1 MESWLRPLRIC
12 VLDERSTR
20 DARRGQRRHG
30 QQRRRRRQ
38 RRWRPPR
45 RHGGPAGAA
54 QGATQAPQGAAGDE
68 GGPVDSLQ
76 RASRRGAARGATQAP
91 RRGEARRAVRQ
102 PPESQQARAALAA
115 EKGGRRQA
123 DRRGRVSAR
132 VWVWGA
138 APGRGRRERCG
149 AWRPR
154 GPPHSH
160 PRYVRA
166 RAPLHTAIAGVAGG
180 DAGGG
185 ERMGRTSAT
194 RRAREVPRGEAR
206 RAAASVS
213 RCYERRLRCFRRSV
227 TFQVGV

>member
-30 QQRRRRRQ
+30 QQRRRQRQ

-68 GGPVDSLQ
+68 GGAVDSLQ

-102 PPESQQARAALAA
+102 PQRASRRARPWRRRRAAGVRRIAEGVYQPGCGSGAPRQGGGGASAA
-115 EKGGRRQA
+115 ARGGRE
-123 DRRGRVSAR
+123 
-132 VWVWGA
+132 
-138 APGRGRRERCG
+138 GRRTRTRVTC
-149 AWRPR
+149 
-154 GPPHSH
+154 
-160 PRYVRA
+160 A
-166 RAPLHTAIAGVAGG
+166 RAPPSTQQSQAWPEGI
-180 DAGGG
+180 
-185 ERMGRTSAT
+185 
-194 RRAREVPRGEAR
+194 RGEVSAWDGPLRRVEPGKCRAAR
-206 RAAASVS
+206 RDRFGGTV
-213 RCYERRLRCFRRSV
+213 LI
-227 TFQVGV
+227 